1 MQRQAAERRTRR
13 REACLATS
21 SWPGAAANP
30 PAHLVLGVGDEAQTD
45 EQRKWESIKK
55 EVVDHNQFFEDSEDE
70 ETGGFDCI
78 AR

>member
-1 MQRQAAERRTRR
+1 MRLASRPQVGRGRPPTR
-13 REACLATS
+13 A
-21 SWPGAAANP
+21 
-30 PAHLVLGVGDEAQTD
+30 AHLVLGVGDEAQTD

-55 EVVDHNQFFEDSEDE
+55 EVVDHDQFFEDSEDE